1 MKKYIALMLCIALC
15 ACMFAACK
23 KEPPAPTETDTS
35 TAAPTDG
42 TTTEK
47 EAGSSETQ
55 STEVLDET
63 QSTAAPDEE
72 GTNSTEDET
81 GETVSAKTFLGT
93 YRNSDYTVN
102 VEQAPDGELTFTVTG
117 KPDGNVGYAWTIT
130 GYYSG
135 DTYRVNYR
143 DAVKEE
149 ITYSEDGAET
159 GRKTVY
165 ENGIGRMQFTDD
177 GALLWQDETEAA
189 GGRVVLTRI
198 RG

>member
-1 MKKYIALMLCIALC
+1 MKKYIALMLCIALS

-35 TAAPTDG
+35 TAAQTDG

-55 STEVLDET
+55 STGIPDET

-72 GTNSTEDET
+72 DDDGGEDET
-81 GETVSAKTFLGT
+81 GETVSAKAFLGA

-117 KPDGNVGYAWTIT
+117 KPDGNVGYEWTIT

-135 DTYRVNYR
+135 DTYRVNYK

-149 ITYSEDGAET
+149 ITYGEAGAET
-159 GRKTVY
+159 SRKTVY
-165 ENGIGRMQFTDD
+165 GNGIGRMQFTED
-177 GALLWQDETEAA
+177 GALLWEDETEAA
-189 GGRVVLTRI
+189 VGRIVLNRV

>member
-1 MKKYIALMLCIALC
+1 MKKYIALTLCFILC

-35 TAAPTDG
+35 TAAQTDG

-55 STEVLDET
+55 STGIPDET
-63 QSTAAPDEE
+63 QSTAASDEE
-72 GTNSTEDET
+72 DTNGAEDTT
-81 GETVSAKTFLGT
+81 GETVSAKAFLGA

-117 KPDGNVGYAWTIT
+117 KPDGNVGYEWTIT

-135 DTYRVNYR
+135 DTYRVNYK

-149 ITYSEDGAET
+149 ITYGEDGAET
-159 GRKTVY
+159 SRKTVY
-165 ENGIGRMQFTDD
+165 GNGIGRMQFTED
-177 GALLWQDETEAA
+177 GALLWEDETEAA
-189 GGRVVLTRI
+189 GGRIVLNRV